1 MKRAYTL
8 ILLAL
13 LCTTAV
19 AQRSVY
25 GNVSDP
31 QGKPVADV
39 IVKFV
44 NGAKTSHYEFTD
56 AKGNYRISL
65 AVDVKFEQP
74 AVVFSFIGY
83 KTQEVTVYADSLHK
97 PLNVVLV
104 PTVQQLREVRVKAN
118 PLTLV
123 GDTLRYSLAPFL
135 GKGDVTLEDGLK
147 RLPGIEVS
155 KSGAISYMGQGISN
169 FYIEGLDMLGG
180 RYNLA
185 TRNIPAEYTSSVEIL
200 RRHHDRKIDKDE
212 DSDKVALNI
221 KLKKKAKFR
230 PFGQS
235 QVGAGW
241 QEDEPLYAVGL
252 TGMMFTDDFQTIC
265 SGKYSNN
272 GDFASY
278 DMTDHFG
285 GGGFNTRAMSLLGR
299 IDGGAPPKGDY
310 LYQTNGMASLN
321 AIVKFDSLRTV
332 KANINYSYEDRS
344 HSHSTTSTY
353 FAGGENITLSESVSP
368 DSRLHKP
375 SLGATY
381 TYNGSGKYITNYF
394 DFKARFE
401 ENDVPVLR
409 TMGGTSEQIGQHRCA
424 SGFDVRN
431 MFITSVRIG
440 KNKFHFNSINQF
452 TRTPGVDMIFSVLD
466 GQGGL
471 STISQWGQ
479 STSFHT
485 REHTDFKLKLSD
497 KTSINIPFTFSATYD
512 FIETERTPDLSVN
525 EVNGWKISPS
535 VSPSFEWRLFDNRM
549 WIHLSGQIRW
559 LSMMYK
565 SVSDGRTSLH
575 DMYIEPS
582 LSMKYTFSPTSE
594 LRLTS
599 NVSNSVDDI
608 MSLLTNEV
616 QTGYRSTRAA
626 SGVFAKSQSWSTSV
640 SHKYEIPFSYFSV
653 SSSASWSQGKR
664 NVLNSQFVDGGDIS
678 NSSVFGDSHSRNAN
692 FRLALYKNLL
702 SLNTKLK
709 AEGSYSWSSNELMEQ
724 GERITTYGNG
734 YGLSGNASVTP
745 IKWLELSY
753 DINFSKSFTRYSGR
767 RNTNE
772 SLSHKGRVA
781 IYPID
786 DLQIS
791 ASYDYV
797 RQQITTDRFKDFTLF
812 DASAQYKIKRSILKL
827 SLLNFLDT
835 RHYSW
840 TVFDGVNRFTHD
852 YNLCGRTVML
862 TLTYHK

>member
-1 MKRAYTL
+1 MKRAYIL

-13 LCTTAV
+13 LCATAI
-19 AQRSVY
+19 AQKAVY
-25 GNVSDP
+25 GNVSDS

-44 NGAKTSHYEFTD
+44 NGTKTSLYEFTD
-56 AKGNYRISL
+56 TRGNYRISL
-65 AVDVKFEQP
+65 GKDIKLEEP
-74 AVVFSFIGY
+74 SVVFSFIGY
-83 KTQEVTVYADSLHK
+83 KTQQVAVDSTNIHK

-104 PTVQQLREVRVKAN
+104 PTAQQLREVRVKAH
-118 PLTLV
+118 PLTLL

-230 PFGQS
+230 PFGHS
-235 QVGAGW
+235 QAGIGW
-241 QEDEPLYAVGL
+241 REDEPLYAIGL

-265 SGKYSNN
+265 SGKYSNYGN
-272 GDFASY
+272 FASY

-285 GGGFNTRAMSLLGR
+285 GGGFNSRAMSLLGR
-299 IDGGAPPKGDY
+299 IGGGAPPRGEY

-321 AIVKFDSLRTV
+321 AIMKFDSLRNFKV
-332 KANINYSYEDRS
+332 NVNYSYEDRNQ
-344 HSHSTTSTY
+344 SHSTTSTY
-353 FAGGENITLSESVSP
+353 FAGGENVTLSESMSP
-368 DSRLHKP
+368 DSRMHKP
-375 SLGATY
+375 SVGATY
-381 TYNGSGKYITNYF
+381 IYNSSGKYITNYF
-394 DFKARFE
+394 DFKAQFE
-401 ENDVPVLR
+401 ENDAPVLR
-409 TMGGTSEQIGQHRCA
+409 TMGGTSEQIGQHRTA
-424 SGFDVRN
+424 SGFDVKN
-431 MFITSVRIG
+431 MFITSIRIG

-452 TRTPGVDMIFSVLD
+452 TRTPGVDMTFTIID

-479 STSFHT
+479 STSFRT
-485 REHTDFKLKLSD
+485 REYTDLKLKLSD
-497 KTSINIPFTFSATYD
+497 KTSINIPFTFTANYD
-512 FIETERTPDLSVN
+512 FIETERTPDLSAN

-535 VSPSFEWRLFDNRM
+535 LSPSFEWRLFDNRM
-549 WIHLSGQIRW
+549 WVKLSGQVRW

-565 SVSDGRTSLH
+565 SVSDGKSTLH
-575 DMYIEPS
+575 DVYIEPS

-594 LRLTS
+594 LRLS
-599 NVSNSVDDI
+599 SSVSNSVDDL

-616 QTGYRSTRAA
+616 QTGYRSTSAA

-678 NSSVFGDSHSRNAN
+678 NSSLFGDSHSKNAN
-692 FRLALYKNLL
+692 FRLALHKNLL

-709 AEGSYSWSSNELMEQ
+709 VEGSYSWSSNELMEQ

-734 YGLSGNASVTP
+734 YGLSGNATITP
-745 IKWLELSY
+745 IRWLELGY
-753 DINFSKSFTRYSGR
+753 DINFSKSFTRYLGM
-767 RNTNE
+767 RNSNE
-772 SLSHKGRVA
+772 SFSHQGKLSV
-781 IYPID
+781 YPIET
-786 DLQIS
+786 LQIS

-797 RQQITTDRFKDFTLF
+797 RQQIDTDRFKNFTLF
-812 DASAQYKIKRSILKL
+812 DASAQLKVKRSILKL
-827 SLLNFLDT
+827 SLLNLLDT

-840 TVFDGVNRFTHD
+840 TVYDGVNRFTHD